1 MSVGLSQFF
10 QRSSDLFRV
19 GKVDRTYGARRFL
32 GRNLRPTSTQMHE
45 KAKNCGKRKLERWK
59 TEICLE
65 ILMTRRNLRCDAT
78 IARVG
83 GFGCVWLRKLSG
95 RNKQNVHDGNMM
107 HDEIEGC
114 CVGVPPPV
122 CVMMT

>member
-1 MSVGLSQFF
+1 MRKQKIAEKENWRG
-10 QRSSDLFRV
+10 
-19 GKVDRTYGARRFL
+19 GK
-32 GRNLRPTSTQMHE
+32 
-45 KAKNCGKRKLERWK
+45 
-59 TEICLE
+59 
-65 ILMTRRNLRCDAT
+65 LRCDAT